1 MPRISTRHLQ
11 GYLDRFLFQKML
23 GYAKEALDRPGAQL
37 RDILAEKTVIACRDI
52 LAEAMPV
59 DLYEA
64 YGNWGRGIFSK

>member
-1 MPRISTRHLQ
+1 M
-11 GYLDRFLFQKML
+11 DRFLFQKML

-37 RDILAEKTVIACRDI
+37 RGILAEKTIIACRDI

-64 YGNWGRGIFSK
+64 YGKGAMASSPNSRLSVVC